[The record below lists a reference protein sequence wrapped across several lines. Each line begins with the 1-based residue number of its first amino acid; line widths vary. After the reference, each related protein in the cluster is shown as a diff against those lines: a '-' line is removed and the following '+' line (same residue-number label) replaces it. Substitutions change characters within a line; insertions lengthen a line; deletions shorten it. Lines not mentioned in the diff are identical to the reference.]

1 MKKLFFVTLLS
12 IFMAFSSFAQSKVD
26 RFLGNWN
33 LTQAKDI
40 SKIKSYTYNV
50 SQTNGELKI
59 ERNIQNVNSQ
69 NEYSDTKLY
78 KNEGSVSFKLV
89 ADQLGGVSE
98 TKMRVINPL
107 KIRFDRTN
115 TTKNRFARYWEVW
128 SLSKDGKTLTIEYF
142 SSSGD
147 YNNSM
152 VNNLE
157 LEKVYYGGKSVFS
170 KI

>member
-1 MKKLFFVTLLS
+1 M
-12 IFMAFSSFAQSKVD
+12 
-26 RFLGNWN
+26 
-33 LTQAKDI
+33 
-40 SKIKSYTYNV
+40 
-50 SQTNGELKI
+50 
-59 ERNIQNVNSQ
+59 NSQ
-69 NEYSDTKLY
+69 NEFSDTKLY

-142 SSSGD
+142 SNSGD
-147 YNNSM
+147 YNNSL